1 LCHYVCTFFVKL
13 FLVYLTLTENKKMR
27 FCPKCSLKIK
37 ANIEQCPICKV
48 ELLSCAD
55 DEDVTAHLSKKGEHT
70 KKAVEESPAPSPL
83 KAPPAQE
90 PATPAQMK
98 PDTAKNEV
106 PPAEDLT
113 ILSRKLKSLEDH
125 LVHIEKTI
133 EINSSKDDIIRSS
146 IVDLESK
153 ITKLEKTLADQEAV
167 PPDRLKHIEAEIVRL
182 SSSSTSIH
190 QDEDTIT
197 TGSTPLASLPE
208 MPAPSTESLPS
219 PDFSSQDTGFS
230 EEEITFAEDTQDDFE
245 ETFEP
250 TIADKLADKLSPRE
264 RKRKL
269 PIVLPLI
276 ALILIAAWLAFY
288 YAKPRTEEMQEK
300 VVAEK
305 IVLPTTPK
313 TTPVQPE
320 KNTLPAPA
328 ADTVKSGEE
337 QESALTPPVPAKQ
350 PPKTSQKTPAAAKT
364 PLNGSG
370 YTVRVG
376 AFKDKALARSLTTQ
390 LREKGYS
397 ALMSPS
403 KDKQF
408 YRVKVGAFS
417 TKKEALAYASVLEK
431 KEKLPT
437 FVTQIN
443 QP

>member
-1 LCHYVCTFFVKL
+1 
-13 FLVYLTLTENKKMR
+13 MR

-55 DEDVTAHLSKKGEHT
+55 DEDITAHISEKGET
-70 KKAVEESPAPSPL
+70 SKTAIDKSPSTAPL
-83 KAPPAQE
+83 TAPPAQE
-90 PATPAQMK
+90 TAPPVQMK
-98 PDTAKNEV
+98 PDTAKNAV

-113 ILSRKLKSLEDH
+113 ILTRKLKSLEDH

-153 ITKLEKTLADQEAV
+153 IIKLEKKLADQEAV
-167 PPDRLKHIEAEIVRL
+167 PPDRLKQLEAEIARL
-182 SSSSTSIH
+182 SSGSTSTH
-190 QDEDTIT
+190 QDPDSIT
-197 TGSTPLASLPE
+197 TGSTPSEPLPE
-208 MPAPSTESLPS
+208 MPAPSPESLTS
-219 PDFSSQDTGFS
+219 SDFSSRDTGFP
-230 EEEITFAEDTQDDFE
+230 EEEISFAEDRQDDFD

-250 TIADKLADKLSPRE
+250 TIADKLSPRE
-264 RKRKL
+264 RKRRL

-276 ALILIAAWLAFY
+276 ALILIAVWLAFY
-288 YAKPRTEEMQEK
+288 YAKPGREEMQER

-305 IVLPTTPK
+305 IVIPTTPD
-313 TTPVQPE
+313 TNRVQPE
-320 KNTLPAPA
+320 KNTPPAPA
-328 ADTVKSGEE
+328 ADTVESGEA
-337 QESALTPPVPAKQ
+337 QESALTPPLPEKE
-350 PPKTSQKTPAAAKT
+350 PPKTSQKPPAPDQT

-376 AFKDKALARSLTTQ
+376 AFKDKALALSLTTQ
-390 LREKGYS
+390 LRKKGYS

-417 TKKEALAYASVLEK
+417 TKKEAIAYASLLEK

>member
-1 LCHYVCTFFVKL
+1 
-13 FLVYLTLTENKKMR
+13 MR

-55 DEDVTAHLSKKGEHT
+55 DEDITAHLSEKGEPSKT
-70 KKAVEESPAPSPL
+70 AIDKSPATAPL
-83 KAPPAQE
+83 TPPPAQE
-90 PATPAQMK
+90 PAPPVQVKT
-98 PDTAKNEV
+98 DTAPNEV

-113 ILSRKLKSLEDH
+113 MLTRKLKSLEDH
-125 LVHIEKTI
+125 LVHLEKTI

-153 ITKLEKTLADQEAV
+153 IIKLEKKLADQEAV
-167 PPDRLKHIEAEIVRL
+167 SPDRLKQLEAEITRL
-182 SSSSTSIH
+182 SSGSTSMP
-190 QDEDTIT
+190 QDEDTLT
-197 TGSTPLASLPE
+197 TGTTPLEPLPQ
-208 MPAPSTESLPS
+208 MPAPSPGSITSS
-219 PDFSSQDTGFS
+219 DFSPRDTGFP
-230 EEEITFAEDTQDDFE
+230 EEEISFAEDRQDDFE

-250 TIADKLADKLSPRE
+250 TIADKLSPRE
-264 RKRKL
+264 RKRRL

-276 ALILIAAWLAFY
+276 ALILIAVWLAFY
-288 YAKPRTEEMQEK
+288 YAKPRKEEVQER

-305 IVLPTTPK
+305 IVIPTIPDTPR
-313 TTPVQPE
+313 VQPE
-320 KNTLPAPA
+320 KNTPPAPA
-328 ADTVKSGEE
+328 ADTVESGAA
-337 QESALTPPVPAKQ
+337 QESALTPPLPEKE
-350 PPKTSQKTPAAAKT
+350 PPKTSQESPAPDQT

-376 AFKDKALARSLTTQ
+376 AFKDKALALSLTTQ

-397 ALMSPS
+397 AIMSPS
-403 KDKQF
+403 QDKQF

-417 TKKEALAYASVLEK
+417 TKKEAIAYASILEK